1 MKVKIL
7 IYMNEKS
14 LSNSKND
21 LKELIRRTNEKF
33 IKKDLI
39 RFLKIPS
46 YTSNREA
53 IKEAKDFIISYISNF
68 CEKIIEIE
76 GETNPLLIA
85 EVQGDI
91 KDKLLIYMMYD
102 TQPVNKEKE
111 WIKNPFGAEITDLP
125 EPLDKL
131 GKVIIGRGVYNSK
144 TPLLCFLNVVKLLK
158 DEEKLPISLM
168 FLIDGEEELGSPT
181 LLNTLKIKKNLFNA
195 CTDAYYPSIKQ
206 DLKGFSVLKL
216 GYKGILSL
224 SIKVSSANSEAHS
237 AFSSMIPN
245 PAQDLIFVLN
255 SIYSE
260 NKFKINSLRAP
271 YNLTENENIIIEN
284 LMTSIDLGIIKEK
297 AGIRQTLIDDPK
309 LNFIDY
315 LFNPTFNISTLKSGY
330 LENGVKN
337 MVANKA
343 DCNIDIRFAHDVSV
357 NLIFEEIKKK
367 VNDLTRNL
375 KSSFEIVQN
384 MGYDRSK
391 VRENSILV
399 KSLVDSFKELG
410 FTTQIWPISAA
421 AAPLSQIQSQLGLN
435 FIVGGLGIG
444 GYAHA
449 PNEFVQVNSI
459 QNTRLSNYLFLKNY
473 VDLYSEV

>member
-1 MKVKIL
+1 MRLKIL
-7 IYMNEKS
+7 IYMNEES
-14 LSNSKND
+14 SSSGKND
-21 LKELIRRTNEKF
+21 LKELIRSSNEKF
-33 IKKDLI
+33 IKEDLI
-39 RFLKIPS
+39 NFLKIPS
-46 YTSNREA
+46 YTSNREG
-53 IKEAKDFIISYISNF
+53 IKEAKDYITSYISNF
-68 CEKIIEIE
+68 CDKVVKIE
-76 GETNPLLIA
+76 GEMNPLLLA
-85 EVQGDI
+85 EVDGNR
-91 KDKLLIYMMYD
+91 KDRLLIYMMYD

-111 WIKNPFGAEITDLP
+111 WIKNPFGAEIVDLP
-125 EPLDKL
+125 KPLDKL
-131 GKVIIGRGVYNSK
+131 GKVIIARGAYNSK

-158 DEEKLPISLM
+158 EEKKLPTSLL
-168 FLIDGEEELGSPT
+168 FLIDGEEELGSPS
-181 LLNTLKIKKNLFNA
+181 LVNVLKKKKNMFNS
-195 CTDAYYPSIKQ
+195 CIDAYYPSMKQ
-206 DLKGFSVLKL
+206 DLNGTSVLKL

-224 SIKVSSANSEAHS
+224 TIKVSSLNAESHS

-260 NKFKINSLRAP
+260 NKFNINSLSVP
-271 YNLTENENIIIEN
+271 YKMTKKENKIIDD
-284 LMTSIDLGIIKEK
+284 LMESIDLGIVKEK
-297 AGIRQTLIDDPK
+297 AGIKQTLIDNPK
-309 LNFIDY
+309 VSFIDY

-343 DCNIDIRFAHDVSV
+343 ECNIDIRFAHDVSV
-357 NLIFEEIKKK
+357 NLVFEEIKKK
-367 VNDLTRNL
+367 VKDLTRNL
-375 KSSFEIVQN
+375 KSSFEIIQN
-384 MGYDRSK
+384 MGYDRSI
-391 VRENSILV
+391 VREDSILV

-421 AAPLSQIQSQLGLN
+421 AAPLTQIQSQLGLN

-473 VDLYSEV
+473 SDLYSEK

>member
-1 MKVKIL
+1 
-7 IYMNEKS
+7 MNDETS
-14 LSNSKND
+14 SSSKND
-21 LKELIRRTNEKF
+21 LKELIRSTNEKF
-33 IKKDLI
+33 IKEDLI
-39 RFLKIPS
+39 SFLKIPS
-46 YTSNREA
+46 YSSNREA
-53 IKEAKDFIISYISNF
+53 IKEAKDFITTYISNF
-68 CEKIIEIE
+68 CENIIEIE
-76 GETNPLLIA
+76 GEMNPLLLA
-85 EVQGDI
+85 EVDGDI
-91 KDKLLIYMMYD
+91 KDRLLIYMMYD

-131 GKVIIGRGVYNSK
+131 DKVIIARGAYNSK

-158 DEEKLPISLM
+158 EEEKLPISLLV
-168 FLIDGEEELGSPT
+168 LIDGEEELGSPT
-181 LLNTLKIKKNLFNA
+181 LLNNLKTKKNAFNS
-195 CTDAYYPSIKQ
+195 CIDAYYPSIKQ
-206 DLKGFSVLKL
+206 DLNGISVLKL

-224 SIKVSSANSEAHS
+224 TIKVSSSNAESHS

-245 PAQDLIFVLN
+245 PAQDLIFILN

-260 NKFKINSLRAP
+260 NKFKINSLRVP
-271 YNLTENENIIIEN
+271 YKMTERENIIIEN
-284 LMTSIDLGIIKEK
+284 LMESIDLGIIKEK

-343 DCNIDIRFAHDVSV
+343 ECNIDIRFAHDVSV

-367 VNDLTRNL
+367 VNDLASNM
-375 KSSFEIVQN
+375 KSSFEIIRN
-384 MGYDRSK
+384 IGYERSK

-399 KSLVDSFKELG
+399 KSLVDSFEALG

-473 VDLYSEV
+473 ADLYSEI

>member
-1 MKVKIL
+1 
-7 IYMNEKS
+7 MNEES
-14 LSNSKND
+14 SSRDKND
-21 LKELIRRTNEKF
+21 LKELIRSTNEKF
-33 IKKDLI
+33 IKEDLI

-46 YTSNREA
+46 YTSNREG
-53 IKEAKDFIISYISNF
+53 IKEAKDFVASYISNF
-68 CEKIIEIE
+68 CEKVVEIE
-76 GETNPLLIA
+76 GEMNPLLLA
-85 EVQGDI
+85 EVDGDI
-91 KDKLLIYMMYD
+91 SDRLLIYMMYD

-111 WIKNPFGAEITDLP
+111 WMKNPFGAEITDLP
-125 EPLDKL
+125 KPLDKL
-131 GKVIIGRGVYNSK
+131 GKVIIARGAYNSK

-158 DEEKLPISLM
+158 EEEKLPISLL
-168 FLIDGEEELGSPT
+168 FLIDGEEEIGSPT
-181 LLNTLKIKKNLFNA
+181 LLNTLKIKKNMFNS

-206 DLKGFSVLKL
+206 DLKGVSVLKL
-216 GYKGILSL
+216 GYKGIVTLSL
-224 SIKVSSANSEAHS
+224 KVSSDNAEPHS

-260 NKFKINSLRAP
+260 NKFKINSLSDP
-271 YNLTENENIIIEN
+271 FKMTKKENKIIDD
-284 LMTSIDLGIIKEK
+284 LMESLDLGVVKEK
-297 AGIRQTLIDDPK
+297 AGIKQTLIDDPK
-309 LNFIDY
+309 LSFIDY

-330 LENGVKN
+330 LDNGVKN

-343 DCNIDIRFAHDVSV
+343 ECNIDIRFAHDVSAD
-357 NLIFEEIKKK
+357 LIFEEIKKK

-375 KSSFEIVQN
+375 KSSFEIIQN

-391 VRENSILV
+391 VREDSILV

-410 FTTQIWPISAA
+410 FTTQIWPTSAA

-473 VDLYSEV
+473 RDLYSEK

>member
-1 MKVKIL
+1 MKLKIL
-7 IYMNEKS
+7 IYMNEES
-14 LSNSKND
+14 FSSGKND
-21 LKELIRRTNEKF
+21 LKELIRRTNDKF
-33 IKKDLI
+33 IKEDLI
-39 RFLKIPS
+39 SFLKIPS
-46 YTSNREA
+46 YTSNTEA
-53 IKEAKDFIISYISNF
+53 IEEAKEFITSYISNF
-68 CEKIIEIE
+68 CDKIVEIE
-76 GETNPLLIA
+76 GETNPLLLA
-85 EVQGDI
+85 EVDGDI
-91 KDKLLIYMMYD
+91 KDRLLIYMMYD

-111 WIKNPFGAEITDLP
+111 WIKNPFGGEITDLP
-125 EPLDKL
+125 KPLDKL
-131 GKVIIGRGVYNSK
+131 GKVIIARGAYNSK
-144 TPLLCFLNVVKLLK
+144 TPLLCFFNVVKLLK
-158 DEEKLPISLM
+158 EEEKLPISLL

-181 LLNTLKIKKNLFNA
+181 LLNTLKIKKNMFNM
-195 CTDAYYPSIKQ
+195 CTDAYYPSMKQ
-206 DLKGFSVLKL
+206 DLNGISVLKL

-224 SIKVSSANSEAHS
+224 SIKVSSTNPECHS

-255 SIYSE
+255 GIYSE
-260 NKFKINSLRAP
+260 NKFNINSLSAP
-271 YNLTENENIIIEN
+271 YKLTENENKNIKD
-284 LMTSIDLGIIKEK
+284 LMECIDLRIIKEK
-297 AGIRQTLIDDPK
+297 AGIRQVLIDDPK

-315 LFNPTFNISTLKSGY
+315 LFDPTFNISTLKSGY

-343 DCNIDIRFAHDVSV
+343 ECNIDIRFAHDASV
-357 NLIFEEIKKK
+357 NLIFEEIRNK

-375 KSSFEIVQN
+375 KSSLEIVQN

-421 AAPLSQIQSQLGLN
+421 SAPLSQIQSQLGLN

-473 VDLYSEV
+473 IDLYSEG

>member
-1 MKVKIL
+1 MRHKIL
-7 IYMNEKS
+7 IYMNEES
-14 LSNSKND
+14 SSNDRSDIK
-21 LKELIRRTNEKF
+21 KLIRRTNEKF
-33 IKKDLI
+33 IKEDLI

-46 YTSNREA
+46 YTSNGMA
-53 IKEAKDFIISYISNF
+53 IKEAKDFILSYISNF
-68 CEKIIEIE
+68 CEKIVEIE
-76 GETNPLLIA
+76 GEMNPLLLA
-85 EVQGDI
+85 EVDGDI

-102 TQPVNKEKE
+102 TQPVNEEKE
-111 WIKNPFGAEITDLP
+111 WMKNPFGAEITDLP
-125 EPLDKL
+125 KPLDKI
-131 GKVIIGRGVYNSK
+131 GKVIIARGAYNSK

-158 DEEKLPISLM
+158 EEEKLPISLL

-181 LLNTLKIKKNLFNA
+181 LLNTLKTKKNMFSA

-206 DLKGFSVLKL
+206 DLNGVSVLKL

-260 NKFKINSLRAP
+260 NKFKINSLSVP
-271 YNLTENENIIIEN
+271 YKMTEKENMIIED
-284 LMTSIDLGIIKEK
+284 LIETIDLGIIKEK

-343 DCNIDIRFAHDVSV
+343 ECNIDIRFTHDVST
-357 NLIFEEIKKK
+357 NLIFEEIKKI
-367 VNDLTRNL
+367 VNDITRNL
-375 KSSFEIVQN
+375 KSNFEIIQN

-449 PNEFVQVNSI
+449 PNEFVQINSI

-473 VDLYSEV
+473 VDLYSYV

>member
-1 MKVKIL
+1 
-7 IYMNEKS
+7 MNEES
-14 LSNSKND
+14 FSSSKND
-21 LKELIRRTNEKF
+21 LKELIHRTNEKF
-33 IKKDLI
+33 IKEDLI

-53 IKEAKDFIISYISNF
+53 IKEAKDFITSYISNF

-85 EVQGDI
+85 EVDGNI
-91 KDKLLIYMMYD
+91 KDRLLIYMMYD
-102 TQPVNKEKE
+102 TQPVNNEKE

-131 GKVIIGRGVYNSK
+131 GKVIIGRGAYNSK
-144 TPLLCFLNVVKLLK
+144 TPLLCFLNVVKILK
-158 DEEKLPISLM
+158 EEEKLPISLL
-168 FLIDGEEELGSPT
+168 FLIDGEEELGSPS
-181 LLNTLKIKKNLFNA
+181 LLNTLEIKKNMFTA

-206 DLKGFSVLKL
+206 DLKGISVLKL

-224 SIKVSSANSEAHS
+224 TIKVSVANSEAHS

-255 SIYSE
+255 GIYSE
-260 NKFKINSLRAP
+260 NKFKINSLSAP
-271 YNLTENENIIIEN
+271 YNMTEKENIIIEN
-284 LMTSIDLGIIKEK
+284 LMECIDLGIIKEK
-297 AGIRQTLIDDPK
+297 AGIRQTLIDDPN

-343 DCNIDIRFAHDVSV
+343 ECNIDIRFAHDVSV
-357 NLIFEEIKKK
+357 DLIFEEIKKK

-375 KSSFEIVQN
+375 KSRFEIVQN

>member
-1 MKVKIL
+1 
-7 IYMNEKS
+7 MNEES
-14 LSNSKND
+14 ISNGKND
-21 LKELIRRTNEKF
+21 LEELIRHTNNKF
-33 IKKDLI
+33 IKDDLI

-53 IKEAKDFIISYISNF
+53 INEAKDFITSYISDF
-68 CEKIIEIE
+68 SEKIVEIE
-76 GETNPLLIA
+76 GKMNPLLLA
-85 EVQGDI
+85 EVDGNI
-91 KDKLLIYMMYD
+91 KEKLLIYMMYD
-102 TQPVNKEKE
+102 TQPINKEKE
-111 WIKNPFGAEITDLP
+111 WLTNPFGAEITDLP
-125 EPLDKL
+125 KPLNKL
-131 GKVIIGRGVYNSK
+131 GKVIIARGAYNSK

-158 DEEKLPISLM
+158 EEEKLPISLL

-181 LLNTLKIKKNLFNA
+181 LLNTLKIKKNMFNA

-206 DLKGFSVLKL
+206 DLNKISVLKL

-224 SIKVSSANSEAHS
+224 SIIVSSANSESHS

-245 PAQDLIFVLN
+245 PAQDLIFILN

-260 NKFKINSLRAP
+260 NKFKINSLSVP
-271 YNLTENENIIIEN
+271 YKMSENENIIIED
-284 LMTSIDLGIIKEK
+284 LMESIDLEIIKEK

-309 LNFIDY
+309 ENFIDY

-337 MVANKA
+337 VVANKA
-343 DCNIDIRFAHDVSV
+343 ECNIDIRFAHDVPV
-357 NLIFEEIKKK
+357 NLIFEEVKEK

-384 MGYDRSK
+384 IGYDRSK

-410 FTTQIWPISAA
+410 FSTQIWPISAA
-421 AAPLSQIQSQLGLN
+421 AAPLSQIQSELGLN

-444 GYAHA
+444 GYAHS
-449 PNEFVQVNSI
+449 PNEFVQVDSI

-473 VDLYSEV
+473 ADLYSEE

>member
-1 MKVKIL
+1 
-7 IYMNEKS
+7 MNEES
-14 LSNSKND
+14 SSSDNND
-21 LKELIRRTNEKF
+21 LKELIRSTNEKF
-33 IKKDLI
+33 IKEDLI
-39 RFLKIPS
+39 PFLKIPS

-53 IKEAKDFIISYISNF
+53 IKEAKDFLTSYISNF

-85 EVQGDI
+85 EVDGDI
-91 KDKLLIYMMYD
+91 KDRLLIYMMYD
-102 TQPVNKEKE
+102 TQPVNNENE
-111 WIKNPFGAEITDLP
+111 WVKNPFGAEITDLP
-125 EPLDKL
+125 KPLDKL
-131 GKVIIGRGVYNSK
+131 DKVIIARGAYNSK

-158 DEEKLPISLM
+158 EEEKLPISLI
-168 FLIDGEEELGSPT
+168 FLLDGEEELGSPT
-181 LLNTLKIKKNLFNA
+181 LLNTLKKKKNMFTA

-206 DLKGFSVLKL
+206 DLNGISILKL
-216 GYKGILSL
+216 GYKGILSFT
-224 SIKVSSANSEAHS
+224 IKASTTNKELHS
-237 AFSSMIPN
+237 AFSAMIPN

-255 SIYSE
+255 RIYSE
-260 NKFKINSLRAP
+260 NKFKINSLSVP
-271 YNLTENENIIIEN
+271 YKMTEKENKIIED
-284 LMTSIDLGIIKEK
+284 LMASIDLGIIKEK

-330 LENGVKN
+330 LGNGVKN

-367 VNDLTRNL
+367 VNALTRNL

>member
-1 MKVKIL
+1 MRLKIL
-7 IYMNEKS
+7 IYMNEES
-14 LSNSKND
+14 SSRDKND
-21 LKELIRRTNEKF
+21 FKELIRSTNEKF
-33 IKKDLI
+33 IKEDLI

-46 YTSNREA
+46 YTSNREG
-53 IKEAKDFIISYISNF
+53 IKEAKDFVASYISNF
-68 CEKIIEIE
+68 CEKVVEIE
-76 GETNPLLIA
+76 GEMNPLLLA
-85 EVQGDI
+85 EVNGDI
-91 KDKLLIYMMYD
+91 SDRLLIYMMYD

-111 WIKNPFGAEITDLP
+111 WMKNPFEAEITDLP
-125 EPLDKL
+125 KSLGKL
-131 GKVIIGRGVYNSK
+131 GKVIIARGAYNSK

-158 DEEKLPISLM
+158 EEEKLPISLL
-168 FLIDGEEELGSPT
+168 FLIDGEEEIGSPT
-181 LLNTLKIKKNLFNA
+181 LLNTLKIKKNMFNS

-206 DLKGFSVLKL
+206 DLKGVSVLKL
-216 GYKGILSL
+216 GYKGIVTLSL
-224 SIKVSSANSEAHS
+224 KVSSGNAEPHS

-260 NKFKINSLRAP
+260 NKFKINSLSVP
-271 YNLTENENIIIEN
+271 YKMTKKENKIIED
-284 LMTSIDLGIIKEK
+284 LMESLDLGVVKEK
-297 AGIRQTLIDDPK
+297 AGVKQTLIDDPK
-309 LNFIDY
+309 LSFIDY

-330 LENGVKN
+330 LDNGVKN

-343 DCNIDIRFAHDVSV
+343 ECNIDIRFAHDVSAD
-357 NLIFEEIKKK
+357 LIFEEIKKK

-375 KSSFEIVQN
+375 KSSFEIIQN

-391 VRENSILV
+391 VREDSILV
-399 KSLVDSFKELG
+399 KGLVDSFKELG
-410 FTTQIWPISAA
+410 FTTQIWPTSAA

-473 VDLYSEV
+473 SDLYSEK